1 MDLILLS
8 FKEFLQQ
15 KYSPNTTREILK
27 NLRRI
32 SELVGNPDQIS
43 PEEVRDFYWN
53 GSKKVRNKAVT
64 AIKRY
69 KEFLRY
75 QQEAG
80 QRLNGFFDGKEECV
94 GYGNNKN
101 D

>member
-1 MDLILLS
+1 MDLIPLS

-32 SELVGNPDQIS
+32 SEMVGDPNEIG
-43 PEEVRDFYWN
+43 PEDVRDFYWDY
-53 GSKKVRNKAVT
+53 SKKVRNKAVT

-75 QQEAG
+75 QQEVG
-80 QRLNGFFDGKEECV
+80 QQINSFFDGKGGRDE
-94 GYGNNKN
+94 
-101 D
+101 